1 MHTVVGCLYRDG
13 ENWTLTQATVG
24 ELTQQA
30 FTTREEL
37 QVSMFQKLG
46 TLTYRLLGVGEFMV
60 DEHEGHKVRVKGLRL
75 SIDNDLRL
83 NATSLQPLAP
93 LCQ

>member
-1 MHTVVGCLYRDG
+1 
-13 ENWTLTQATVG
+13 
-24 ELTQQA
+24 
-30 FTTREEL
+30 
-37 QVSMFQKLG
+37 MFQKLG

-60 DEHEGHKVRVKGLRL
+60 DEHEGHKVQVKGLRL